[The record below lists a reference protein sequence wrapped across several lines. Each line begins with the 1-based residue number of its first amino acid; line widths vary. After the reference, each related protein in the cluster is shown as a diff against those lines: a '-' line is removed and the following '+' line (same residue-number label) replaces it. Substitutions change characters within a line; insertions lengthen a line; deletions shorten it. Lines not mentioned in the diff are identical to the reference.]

1 MKLEELLI
9 QKNRYGAKYF
19 SHIEAY
25 ILELLSFYLAEQHKP
40 LSTEKTRIKFSEN
53 RSYYPDA
60 IAPEGIDDLLGA
72 TLIEVKG
79 FYRRDRIES
88 LYFYLSQVLSRN
100 KKFNSVLIIF
110 AEQLADSDIESIKE
124 DWSSIYTNKVLEV
137 WDQRKLN
144 QISKTNLE
152 FSSKVSNNLSTAT
165 LNRAVSYRQ
174 SKTEWKEIRNEQL
187 SRLGEAY
194 KNNSM
199 SLFLGAGV
207 SIAAGMP
214 DWTSLLDSLFVNLVA
229 KQLDTGIDA
238 REEEVD
244 DLVKRLRDIDDPS
257 PLMTA
262 RYLRRGIVD
271 STVGDIEP
279 FLEEVTKTL
288 YRLYDK
294 RGAKSSLLLAALA
307 QMCIPRRSGPKIN
320 TVVTYNFDDLFEIE
334 LDKYQVQHKS
344 IYREVDRYSND
355 DLPVYHVHGFLP
367 RDKNGYENLGEATFV
382 FSEEGYHEVFLD
394 PYHWSNLVQ
403 LSQLR
408 DQTCLMAGLSLTDP
422 NLRRLLE
429 ISARKSGFSK
439 HYALMKRMSYEDF
452 AFEKQEKVVTSRK
465 TVVQKFLDSHHV
477 MKEELFR
484 ELGLN
489 IIWYEDYEELSEL
502 VNKIQAQDK
511 P

>member
-1 MKLEELLI
+1 MKLNELLN
-9 QKNRYGAKYF
+9 QKNKYGAKYM
-19 SHIEAY
+19 SQIEAY
-25 ILELLSFYLAEQHKP
+25 TLELLSFYLAEQQKS
-40 LSTEKTRIKFSEN
+40 LSVGRTRIRLSES
-53 RSYYPDA
+53 RPYIPDA
-60 IAPEGIDDLLGA
+60 IAPDGIDNLSGE
-72 TLIEVKG
+72 TLIEVLG
-79 FYRRDRIES
+79 AYHLDRIERV
-88 LYFYLSQVLSRN
+88 YFRLSQVMN
-100 KKFNSVLIIF
+100 KSNKFNSALIIF
-110 AEQLADSDIESIKE
+110 AEELPESKIESIKR
-124 DWSSIYTNKVLEV
+124 DWSSICKNKELEI
-137 WDQRKLN
+137 WDQRRLN
-144 QISKTNLE
+144 QISKSNIDFFTKL
-152 FSSKVSNNLSTAT
+152 SNNLSTAT
-165 LNRAVSYRQ
+165 LKRAVSYRQ
-174 SKTEWKEIRNEQL
+174 SETEWKEIRDERL
-187 SRLGEAY
+187 SRLSEVY
-194 KNNSM
+194 KNNNM

-238 REEEVD
+238 RDEEVD

-271 STVGDIEP
+271 ATVGDIEP
-279 FLEEVTKTL
+279 FLDEVTKTL

-294 RGAKSSLLLAALA
+294 NGSKTSPLLAALA
-307 QMCIPRRSGPKIN
+307 QMCIPRRSGPKVN

-334 LDKYQVQHKS
+334 LKKYQVQHKS

-355 DLPVYHVHGFLP
+355 ELPVYHVHGFLP
-367 RDKNGYENLGEATFV
+367 RTKSGYDNLGEATFV

-429 ISARKSGFSK
+429 ISARKSGLPK

-452 AFEKQEKVVTSRK
+452 AFEQKKKVVLSRK
-465 TVVQKFLDSHHV
+465 TVVQKFLDSHQA
-477 MKEELFR
+477 MKEELFS

-489 IIWYEDYEELSEL
+489 IIWYENYDELSDL
-502 VNKIQAQDK
+502 VNKVQDQN
-511 P
+511 

>member
-1 MKLEELLI
+1 MS
-9 QKNRYGAKYF
+9 Q
-19 SHIEAY
+19 IEAY
-25 ILELLSFYLAEQHKP
+25 TLELLSFYLAAQNKS
-40 LSTEKTRIKFSEN
+40 LSVERTRIKLSEN
-53 RSYYPDA
+53 RSYIPDA
-60 IAPEGIDDLLGA
+60 VAPEGIDNLLGS
-72 TLIEVKG
+72 TLIEVLG
-79 FYRRDRIES
+79 FYRSDRIERV
-88 LYFYLSQVLSRN
+88 YFYLTQVMSKN
-100 KKFNSVLIIF
+100 KKYKSALIIF
-110 AEQLADSDIESIKE
+110 ADQLQDSKIEEIKKEWTSISSDKE
-124 DWSSIYTNKVLEV
+124 LEV

-144 QISKTNLE
+144 EISQTNHDFFE
-152 FSSKVSNNLSTAT
+152 KISNNLSTTT
-165 LNRAVSYRQ
+165 LKRAVSYRQ
-174 SKTEWKEIRNEQL
+174 SETEWKEIRNERLTRL
-187 SRLGEAY
+187 SEEY

-229 KQLDTGIDA
+229 KQLNTGIDA
-238 REEEVD
+238 RDEEVD
-244 DLVKRLRDIDDPS
+244 DLVKRLRGIDDPS
-257 PLMTA
+257 PLLTA

-271 STVGDIEP
+271 STVGDIQP
-279 FLEEVTKTL
+279 FLDEVTKTL

-294 RGAKSSLLLAALA
+294 RGSKTSPLLAALA
-307 QMCIPRRSGPKIN
+307 QMCIPRRSGPKVN

-334 LDKYQVQHKS
+334 LDRYQVQRKS

-367 RDKNGYENLGEATFV
+367 RNKNGYEKLEEATFV
-382 FSEEGYHEVFLD
+382 FSEENYHEVFLD

-452 AFEKQEKVVTSRK
+452 AFEQQKKIVSSRR
-465 TVVQKFLDSHHV
+465 TVIQKFLDSHHAL
-477 MKEELFR
+477 KEELFS

-489 IIWYEDYEELSEL
+489 IIWYENYDELSDL

-511 P
+511 L